1 MTHILDVFFMSS
13 RGGRMGDRII
23 NTLLEIKGTLDSHS
37 KSLSELRDG
46 QNRIEGE
53 IYGMDDDITDMKN
66 DVVVIKATVNALSAG
81 LLDTAQE
88 VKKLKG
94 QK

>member
-1 MTHILDVFFMSS
+1 MEE
-13 RGGRMGDRII
+13 RII
-23 NTLLEIKGTLDSHS
+23 DALVEIKTTLDSHT
-37 KSLSELRDG
+37 KSLSELKDG
-46 QNRIEGE
+46 QNRLEGK
-53 IYGMDDDITDMKN
+53 IYALEDDVADIKN
-66 DVVVIKATVNALSAG
+66 DVAEIKTTVNALSAG

>member
-1 MTHILDVFFMSS
+1 
-13 RGGRMGDRII
+13 
-23 NTLLEIKGTLDSHS
+23 
-37 KSLSELRDG
+37 
-46 QNRIEGE
+46 
-53 IYGMDDDITDMKN
+53 MKN
-66 DVVVIKATVNALSAG
+66 DVVEIKTTVNALSAG

>member
-1 MTHILDVFFMSS
+1 MRSK
-13 RGGRMGDRII
+13 GGRVEERII
-23 NTLLEIKGTLDSHS
+23 NALLEIKGTLVSHS

-46 QNRIEGE
+46 QNRIEGK
-53 IYGMDDDITDMKN
+53 IYGLEDDITDMKN
-66 DVVVIKATVNALSAG
+66 DVVEIKSTVNALSAG

>member
-1 MTHILDVFFMSS
+1 VE
-13 RGGRMGDRII
+13 DRII
-23 NTLLEIKGTLDSHS
+23 NALLEIKGTLDSHS

-46 QNRIEGE
+46 QNRIEGK
-53 IYGMDDDITDMKN
+53 IYGLEDDITDMKN
-66 DVVVIKATVNALSAG
+66 DIVEVKITVNALSAG
-81 LLDTAQE
+81 LLDTSQE

>member
-1 MTHILDVFFMSS
+1 MRS
-13 RGGRMGDRII
+13 GGDSVEERII
-23 NTLLEIKGTLDSHS
+23 NALLEIKGTLDSQS

-46 QNRIEGE
+46 QNRIEGK
-53 IYGMDDDITDMKN
+53 IYGLEDDITDMKK
-66 DVVVIKATVNALSAG
+66 DIVEIKTTVNALSAG
-81 LLDTAQE
+81 LLDTSQE

>member
-1 MTHILDVFFMSS
+1 
-13 RGGRMGDRII
+13 MGDRII

-66 DVVVIKATVNALSAG
+66 DVVEIKATVNALSAG

>member
-1 MTHILDVFFMSS
+1 MEE
-13 RGGRMGDRII
+13 RII
-23 NTLLEIKGTLDSHS
+23 NALMEIKGTLDYHS

-46 QNRIEGE
+46 QNRIEGK
-53 IYGMDDDITDMKN
+53 IYGLEDDITDMKN
-66 DVVVIKATVNALSAG
+66 DVTEIKTTVNALSAG
-81 LLDTAQE
+81 LLDTAQD

>member
-1 MTHILDVFFMSS
+1 M
-13 RGGRMGDRII
+13 
-23 NTLLEIKGTLDSHS
+23 EIKGTLDSHS

-53 IYGMDDDITDMKN
+53 IYGLEDDITDMKK
-66 DVVVIKATVNALSAG
+66 DIIEIKTTVNALSAD
-81 LLDTAQE
+81 LLDTSQKI
-88 VKKLKG
+88 KKLKG

>member
-1 MTHILDVFFMSS
+1 MSS
-13 RGGRMGDRII
+13 RGGRMEERII
-23 NTLLEIKGTLDSHS
+23 NALLEIKGTLDSHS

-46 QNRIEGE
+46 QNRIEGK
-53 IYGMDDDITDMKN
+53 IYGLEDDITDMKN
-66 DVVVIKATVNALSAG
+66 DVVEIKTTVNALSAG

>member
-1 MTHILDVFFMSS
+1 MSR
-13 RGGRMGDRII
+13 RGYRMEERI
-23 NTLLEIKGTLDSHS
+23 NNSLMEIKGSLESHS
-37 KSLSELRDG
+37 KSLSDLRDG
-46 QNRIEGE
+46 QNRIEGK
-53 IYGMDDDITDMKN
+53 IYGLEDDITEMKN
-66 DVVVIKATVNALSAG
+66 DVVEIKITVNALSAG